1 MATANK
7 PSLDTLGEIF
17 RFAVR
22 RFRAARLAY
31 GHGTTNARDEAA
43 FLVLEA
49 LRLPIDRLDPYL
61 DLKPTPAERARLLT
75 LIDARVSLRLPAPYL
90 VGAAYMHGVRFHAD
104 RRALIPRSFI
114 GDMLADGVLPIG
126 DPRKVRRVLDLC
138 TGSGCLAILAALA
151 FPRARID
158 AADLSAGALALARRN
173 VSDASAGRPHRAPS
187 RRSLQAARRP
197 ALRPRSQQPALRRCA
212 RHGAPAARVSSR
224 AAPGPG
230 RRRRRARPGAPYPAR
245 GAAAPHANGALLCE
259 IGRGRKLLEA
269 AFPRLP
275 FLWLD
280 TEQSEGEVFWITRE
294 DLDAWDVLRWL
305 ASGGRVWFPAFRR
318 PQNTGGRNVGR
329 RLGRAK

>member
-1 MATANK
+1 MPAANK

-17 RFAVR
+17 RFAMR

-43 FLVLEA
+43 FVVLEA

-61 DLKPTPAERARLLT
+61 DLRPTAAERARLLT
-75 LIDARVSLRLPAPYL
+75 LIDARVALRMPAPYL

-126 DPRKVRRVLDLC
+126 DLSKVKRVLDLC

-158 AADLSAGALALARRN
+158 AADLSAAALALARRN
-173 VSDASAGRPHRAPS
+173 VASHRLGDRITLHRGDLFAPLGGKSYDLVVSNPPYVDARAMATLPPEYRHEPRMALAAGDDGLDLVRRILHEAPRHLS
-187 RRSLQAARRP
+187 RD
-197 ALRPRSQQPALRRCA
+197 
-212 RHGAPAARVSSR
+212 
-224 AAPGPG
+224 
-230 RRRRRARPGAPYPAR
+230 
-245 GAAAPHANGALLCE
+245 GALICE
-259 IGRGRKLLEA
+259 IGRGRRKLEA
-269 AFPRLP
+269 ASPTLP

-280 TEQSEGEVFWITRE
+280 TEQSEGEVFWITKK
-294 DLDAWDVLRWL
+294 DLM
-305 ASGGRVWFPAFRR
+305 SS
-318 PQNTGGRNVGR
+318 
-329 RLGRAK
+329 

>member
-1 MATANK
+1 MPAANK
-7 PSLDTLGEIF
+7 PSLDTLGDVF

-49 LRLPIDRLDPYL
+49 LRLPVDRLESYL
-61 DLKPTPAERARLLT
+61 DLRPSPAERTRLLT
-75 LIDARVSLRLPAPYL
+75 LIDVRVSLRLPAPYL

-126 DPRKVRRVLDLC
+126 DAGKIKRVLDLC

-158 AADLSAGALALARRN
+158 ASDLSAGALALARRN
-173 VSDASAGRPHRAPS
+173 VKSHRLGDRIALHRGDLFAPLTGQRYDLIISNPPYVDAKAMARLPTEYRHEPRLALAAGDDGLAVVRRILADAP
-187 RRSLQAARRP
+187 RYLTR
-197 ALRPRSQQPALRRCA
+197 
-212 RHGAPAARVSSR
+212 
-224 AAPGPG
+224 
-230 RRRRRARPGAPYPAR
+230 
-245 GAAAPHANGALLCE
+245 NGALLCE
-259 IGRGRKLLEA
+259 IGRGQKPLEA

-280 TEQSEGEVFWITRE
+280 TEQSEGEVFWIAA
-294 DLDAWDVLRWL
+294 DQL
-305 ASGGRVWFPAFRR
+305 
-318 PQNTGGRNVGR
+318 
-329 RLGRAK
+329 

>member
-1 MATANK
+1 MPAANK
-7 PSLDTLGEIF
+7 RSLETLGDIF

-43 FLVLEA
+43 FLVLEG
-49 LRLPIDRLDPYL
+49 LRLPIDRLEPYL
-61 DLKPTPAERARLLT
+61 DLRPTAAERARLLT

-114 GDMLADGVLPIG
+114 GDMLADGVLPVG
-126 DPRKVRRVLDLC
+126 DPRSVRRVLDLC
-138 TGSGCLAILAALA
+138 TGSGCLAILAAFA

-173 VSDASAGRPHRAPS
+173 VASHRLSDRIALQRGDLFAP
-187 RRSLQAARRP
+187 L
-197 ALRPRSQQPALRRCA
+197 
-212 RHGAPAARVSSR
+212 G
-224 AAPGPG
+224 G
-230 RRRRRARPGAPYPAR
+230 RRYDLILSNPPYVDRRAMTRLSPEYRHEPRLAL
-245 GAAAPHANGALLCE
+245 AAGDDGLDLVRRILAEASRHLSRDGGLICE
-259 IGRGRKLLEA
+259 IGRGRRRLEA

-280 TEQSEGEVFWITRE
+280 TEQSEGEVFWLSAK
-294 DLDAWDVLRWL
+294 DLA
-305 ASGGRVWFPAFRR
+305 
-318 PQNTGGRNVGR
+318 
-329 RLGRAK
+329 

>member
-1 MATANK
+1 MPAANK
-7 PSLDTLGEIF
+7 PSLDTLGDIF

-49 LRLPIDRLDPYL
+49 LRLPVDRLESYL
-61 DLKPTPAERARLLT
+61 DLRPSPAERTRLLT
-75 LIDARVSLRLPAPYL
+75 LIDVRVSLRLPAPYL
-90 VGAAYMHGVRFHAD
+90 VGAAYMHGMRFHAD

-126 DPRKVRRVLDLC
+126 DAGKIKRVLDLC

-158 AADLSAGALALARRN
+158 ASDLSAGALALARRN
-173 VSDASAGRPHRAPS
+173 VKSHRLGDRIALHRGDLFAPLAGQRYDLIISNPPYVDAKAMARLPTEYRHEPRLALAAGDDGLAVVRRILADAP
-187 RRSLQAARRP
+187 
-197 ALRPRSQQPALRRCA
+197 
-212 RHGAPAARVSSR
+212 RHLTR
-224 AAPGPG
+224 
-230 RRRRRARPGAPYPAR
+230 
-245 GAAAPHANGALLCE
+245 NGALLCE
-259 IGRGRKLLEA
+259 IGRGKKPLEA

-280 TEQSEGEVFWITRE
+280 TEQSEGEVFWISA
-294 DLDAWDVLRWL
+294 DQL
-305 ASGGRVWFPAFRR
+305 
-318 PQNTGGRNVGR
+318 
-329 RLGRAK
+329 